1 MHQPRELRD
10 RERRR
15 VALDLCVRA
24 DVQRPVKAVPFVTG
38 VKLAHCYRGHD
49 SAPAAVAAGQRGPH
63 RIDPVPDRLLRRCE
77 PCVVAVSAPA
87 PERKQHL
94 EPLWRCVGGG
104 GHDCSKALA
113 SAAIMPASE
122 EIAAASSPCISARS
136 LPVEICPSYLL
147 TSRAMSSRI
156 RAAVRRSD
164 FATSGA
170 NVSIDRFPSVVG
182 GGLASRAAGASPISV

>member
-49 SAPAAVAAGQRGPH
+49 SAPAAVTAGQRGPH

-94 EPLWRCVGGG
+94 DPLWRCVGGG
-104 GHDCSKALA
+104 HGGHEATS
-113 SAAIMPASE
+113 
-122 EIAAASSPCISARS
+122 AASSGSHTHS
-136 LPVEICPSYLL
+136 
-147 TSRAMSSRI
+147 TSSTVLVTVSNC
-156 RAAVRRSD
+156 V
-164 FATSGA
+164 ATSA
-170 NVSIDRFPSVVG
+170 VTSLVPLTTFRQT
-182 GGLASRAAGASPISV
+182 